1 MANPVWLVYLP
12 VRPGAE
18 NPSSLAHFSFIPIS
32 FFLLGMILKGKANMQ
47 NIPGPMKHD
56 IWRIADRA
64 GTIGGKILGSERGV
78 NLSSRIKRPFQ
89 RTYN

>member
-32 FFLLGMILKGKANMQ
+32 FFLLYMILKGKANMQ

-56 IWRIADRA
+56 I
-64 GTIGGKILGSERGV
+64 
-78 NLSSRIKRPFQ
+78 
-89 RTYN
+89 